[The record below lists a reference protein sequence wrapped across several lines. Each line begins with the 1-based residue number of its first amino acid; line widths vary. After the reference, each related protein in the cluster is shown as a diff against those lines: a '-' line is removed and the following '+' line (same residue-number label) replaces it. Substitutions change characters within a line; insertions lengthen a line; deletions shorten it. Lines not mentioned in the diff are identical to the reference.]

1 MNEVKLALAEDV
13 QEQVA
18 EVAYRAR
25 YSELL
30 TPRQWSEHAAQV
42 HKSCRERGYV
52 IRSELS
58 YDDVLRLTRAGRSNN
73 MRIGT
78 LTQAT
83 SSPMVLIAAQAEGIE
98 YRWAVPLSTHD
109 GAAWLREGL
118 ERRRFL
124 IAVESTSMPVVGV
137 LYLCA
142 EASDNLQRLAEPL
155 EGPPASG
162 TPSSEELMEAAVW
175 LTTAERL
182 PFDKRLP
189 KPKDVRAMLTTAGPF
204 AVELMNFFAG
214 CALRSD
220 ALRDEGGRPV
230 QN

>member
-1 MNEVKLALAEDV
+1 MKEVKSALAEDV
-13 QEQVA
+13 LDQVA

-30 TPRQWSEHAAQV
+30 MPSQWAEHAAQV

-58 YDDVLRLTRAGRSNN
+58 YDDVLRLTRVGRSNN

-83 SSPMVLIAAQAEGIE
+83 RSPIVLIAAQAEGIE
-98 YRWAVPLSTHD
+98 YRWAVPLSTPD

-124 IAVESTSMPVVGV
+124 SK
-137 LYLCA
+137 
-142 EASDNLQRLAEPL
+142 R
-155 EGPPASG
+155 PAN
-162 TPSSEELMEAAVW
+162 PS
-175 LTTAERL
+175 
-182 PFDKRLP
+182 
-189 KPKDVRAMLTTAGPF
+189 
-204 AVELMNFFAG
+204 
-214 CALRSD
+214 
-220 ALRDEGGRPV
+220 
-230 QN
+230 